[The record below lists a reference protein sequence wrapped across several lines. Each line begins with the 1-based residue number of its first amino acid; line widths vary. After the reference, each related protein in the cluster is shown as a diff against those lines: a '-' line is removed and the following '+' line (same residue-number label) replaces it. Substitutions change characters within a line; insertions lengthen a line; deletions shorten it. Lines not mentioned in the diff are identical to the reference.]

1 MRGVLVSMDN
11 ELRDYIVNLNA
22 LSKDVFGEECRISF
36 ILKSTN
42 FSQEQIVYL
51 QGEGLHD
58 LMQNIDFAL
67 RVFLTA
73 YSSTI
78 KNYEILYMRYGLFGC
93 KKQTLEYIGRQYG
106 VTRERVRQIQVKTLK
121 TLSKNRF
128 QKLIIIAACQ
138 TLKIGASEML
148 DGKIR
153 TILADPLPD
162 YGMSGADRRKEEA
175 LSMSLQ
181 TLINYAP
188 SDIPLSISEFI
199 RRIDNLKADNIIS
212 IKYRTVINFLINA
225 ELLEEYINTE
235 GKVRKRPTESG
246 MRIGIFTEERNGSNG
261 PYTIILYNK
270 EAQKYLIENM
280 ENILTAEQEAVC

>member
-1 MRGVLVSMDN
+1 MDN

-93 KKQTLEYIGRQYG
+93 E
-106 VTRERVRQIQVKTLK
+106 
-121 TLSKNRF
+121 N
-128 QKLIIIAACQ
+128 KL
-138 TLKIGASEML
+138 
-148 DGKIR
+148 
-153 TILADPLPD
+153 
-162 YGMSGADRRKEEA
+162 
-175 LSMSLQ
+175 
-181 TLINYAP
+181 
-188 SDIPLSISEFI
+188 LSILV
-199 RRIDNLKADNIIS
+199 D
-212 IKYRTVINFLINA
+212 
-225 ELLEEYINTE
+225 
-235 GKVRKRPTESG
+235 
-246 MRIGIFTEERNGSNG
+246 
-261 PYTIILYNK
+261 
-270 EAQKYLIENM
+270 NM
-280 ENILTAEQEAVC
+280 E